1 MSCRKILIIKRN
13 NLEML
18 TVNSIR
24 KNMPDWDYEVVPFN
38 KGYIRT
44 ALENTD
50 ELTLCVRSGIIL
62 NVQEGDMPGP
72 ELLDDY
78 HIAISREGVFTD
90 NKRNKHIYGLIGN
103 KLHKNAI
110 DLSVFV
116 INPSKW
122 DTIPDTDKGILAK
135 VRRLRMPRFMN
146 HKCDPIVAKS
156 ITGKSA
162 IEYGMLSCQASIH
175 NYISVFLNG
184 KANGNE
190 MMAYALELAL
200 PFLKGVPE
208 KERIKVEAVASKT
221 QKRMAKLR
229 NGLAECLPLEP

>member
-62 NVQEGDMPGP
+62 NVQEGDMPGA

-78 HIAISREGVFTD
+78 HIAISRDGVFTD
-90 NKRNKHIYGLIGN
+90 NKRNKNIYGLIGN
-103 KLHKNAI
+103 KLNKNTI
-110 DLSVFV
+110 DLSVFI
-116 INPSKW
+116 INPSRW
-122 DTIPDTDKGILAK
+122 DTIPVIDFATIGSHL
-135 VRRLRMPRFMN
+135 
-146 HKCDPIVAKS
+146 
-156 ITGKSA
+156 
-162 IEYGMLSCQASIH
+162 
-175 NYISVFLNG
+175 
-184 KANGNE
+184 
-190 MMAYALELAL
+190 
-200 PFLKGVPE
+200 
-208 KERIKVEAVASKT
+208 
-221 QKRMAKLR
+221 
-229 NGLAECLPLEP
+229 